1 MRTLLIS
8 LMAVG
13 LFAASSCVNEG
24 GQVFGELPEGVVP
37 VSGEALEARGAVYNK
52 DLNELK
58 ISWRTTPDP
67 KLYKGVEVSFQALGG
82 QSKTIRIMANPNFSS
97 SYDYFTVV
105 TKNPATVQYRC
116 IWNKESGEEVSEWAS
131 ADNLTVTNVAS
142 SDVFFDIVPPTF
154 KLVTEDN
161 VSAQVAEAYDGI
173 VGKTDEEKKAYYT
186 QILQIVLS
194 SIYNSTVDAGQQPVS
209 WIKCILGKMDYP
221 GAVAYV
227 SGDSEGPLMR
237 LSSEYVEQVSTG
249 AVSMEDATFEIRGVL
264 IHEFSHLVQ
273 KTGAVGS
280 NQPSCIEGMAD
291 AIRSACGGVTD
302 ANRISG
308 ALNAGVY
315 YDENRKSG
323 DTPCPYVWQMPYGT
337 SGYFMNWLRTYDGDF
352 LRKMTITIE
361 KMGSQWSLEKAVQY
375 ILGENYKMEDLWN
388 EYIEDAKSENVDRKS
403 VV

>member
-337 SGYFMNWLRTYDGDF
+337 SGYFINWLRTYDGDF

-388 EYIEDAKSENVDRKS
+388 EYIEDAKSENVG
-403 VV
+403 

>member
-337 SGYFMNWLRTYDGDF
+337 SGYFINWLRTYDGDF

-361 KMGSQWSLEKAVQY
+361 KWVVSGLWKKQFNISLERTIRWRICGMN
-375 ILGENYKMEDLWN
+375 ILKML
-388 EYIEDAKSENVDRKS
+388 KVKM
-403 VV
+403 

>member
-13 LFAASSCVNEG
+13 LFTASSCVNEG

-82 QSKTIRIMANPNFSS
+82 QSKTIRIMENPNFSS

-388 EYIEDAKSENVDRKS
+388 EYIEDAKSENVG
-403 VV
+403 

>member
-291 AIRSACGGVTD
+291 AIQSACGGVTD

-388 EYIEDAKSENVDRKS
+388 EYIEDAKSENVG
-403 VV
+403 

>member
-82 QSKTIRIMANPNFSS
+82 QSKTISMANPNFSS

-388 EYIEDAKSENVDRKS
+388 EYIEDAKSENVG
-403 VV
+403 

>member
-323 DTPCPYVWQMPYGT
+323 DIPCPYVWQMPYGT

-388 EYIEDAKSENVDRKS
+388 EYIEDAKSENVG
-403 VV
+403 

>member
-131 ADNLTVTNVAS
+131 ADNLAVTNVAS

-302 ANRISG
+302 TNRISG

-388 EYIEDAKSENVDRKS
+388 EYIEDAKSENVG
-403 VV
+403 

>member
-361 KMGSQWSLEKAVQY
+361 KMGSQWVVSGLWKKQFNISLERT
-375 ILGENYKMEDLWN
+375 IRWCIDT
-388 EYIEDAKSENVDRKS
+388 
-403 VV
+403 

>member
-173 VGKTDEEKKAYYT
+173 VGKTDEGKKAYYT

-273 KTGAVGS
+273 KTEAVGS

-361 KMGSQWSLEKAVQY
+361 KMGSQWVVSGLWKKQFNISLERTIRWRICGMN
-375 ILGENYKMEDLWN
+375 ILKML
-388 EYIEDAKSENVDRKS
+388 KVKM
-403 VV
+403 

>member
-221 GAVAYV
+221 GAIAYV

-361 KMGSQWSLEKAVQY
+361 KMGSQWVVSGLWKKQFNISLERTIRWRICGMN
-375 ILGENYKMEDLWN
+375 ILKML
-388 EYIEDAKSENVDRKS
+388 KVKM
-403 VV
+403 

>member
-237 LSSEYVEQVSTG
+237 LSSKYVEQVSTG

-388 EYIEDAKSENVDRKS
+388 EYIEDAKSENVG
-403 VV
+403 

>member
-237 LSSEYVEQVSTG
+237 LNSEYVEQVSTG

-388 EYIEDAKSENVDRKS
+388 EYIEDAKSENVG
-403 VV
+403 

>member
-315 YDENRKSG
+315 YDENRKWG

-388 EYIEDAKSENVDRKS
+388 EYIEDAKSENVG
-403 VV
+403 

>member
-58 ISWRTTPDP
+58 ISWRTTPDS

-388 EYIEDAKSENVDRKS
+388 EYIEDAKSENVG
-403 VV
+403 

>member
-173 VGKTDEEKKAYYT
+173 VGKTDEGKKAYYT

-249 AVSMEDATFEIRGVL
+249 AVSMEDAAFEIRGVL

-273 KTGAVGS
+273 ETGAVGS

-361 KMGSQWSLEKAVQY
+361 KMGSQWVVSGLWKKQFNISLERTIRWRICGMN
-375 ILGENYKMEDLWN
+375 ILKML
-388 EYIEDAKSENVDRKS
+388 KVKM
-403 VV
+403 

>member
-8 LMAVG
+8 LMAVS

-388 EYIEDAKSENVDRKS
+388 EYIEDAKSENVG
-403 VV
+403 

>member
-361 KMGSQWSLEKAVQY
+361 KMGSQWVVSGLWKKLFNISLERTIRWRICGMN
-375 ILGENYKMEDLWN
+375 ILKML
-388 EYIEDAKSENVDRKS
+388 KVKM
-403 VV
+403 

>member
-361 KMGSQWSLEKAVQY
+361 KWVVGGLWKKQFNISLERTIRWRICGMN
-375 ILGENYKMEDLWN
+375 ILKML
-388 EYIEDAKSENVDRKS
+388 KVKM
-403 VV
+403 

>member
-37 VSGEALEARGAVYNK
+37 VSGEALEARVAVYNK

-273 KTGAVGS
+273 KTGAVGR

-388 EYIEDAKSENVDRKS
+388 EYIEDAKSENVG
-403 VV
+403 

>member
-237 LSSEYVEQVSTG
+237 LSSKYVEQVSTG

-352 LRKMTITIE
+352 LRKMTIAIE

-388 EYIEDAKSENVDRKS
+388 EYIEDAKSENVG
-403 VV
+403 

>member
-264 IHEFSHLVQ
+264 VHEFSHLVQ

-302 ANRISG
+302 ANRISR

-388 EYIEDAKSENVDRKS
+388 EYIEDAKSENVG
-403 VV
+403 

>member
-82 QSKTIRIMANPNFSS
+82 QSKTIKIMANPNFSS

-116 IWNKESGEEVSEWAS
+116 IWNKESGEEVSEWTS

-388 EYIEDAKSENVDRKS
+388 EYIEDAKSENVG
-403 VV
+403 

>member
-13 LFAASSCVNEG
+13 LFAVSSCVNEG

-227 SGDSEGPLMR
+227 SGDNEGPLMR

-388 EYIEDAKSENVDRKS
+388 EYIEDAKSENVG
-403 VV
+403 

>member
-1 MRTLLIS
+1 MRTLLIR

-388 EYIEDAKSENVDRKS
+388 EYIEDAKSENVG
-403 VV
+403 

>member
-361 KMGSQWSLEKAVQY
+361 KMGSQWSFLKKQFNISLERTIRWRICGMN
-375 ILGENYKMEDLWN
+375 ILKML
-388 EYIEDAKSENVDRKS
+388 KVKM
-403 VV
+403 

>member
-82 QSKTIRIMANPNFSS
+82 QSKTIRMANPNFSS

-388 EYIEDAKSENVDRKS
+388 EYIEDAKSENVG
-403 VV
+403 

>member
-194 SIYNSTVDAGQQPVS
+194 SIYNSIVDAGQQPVS

-249 AVSMEDATFEIRGVL
+249 AVSMDDATFEIRGVL

-388 EYIEDAKSENVDRKS
+388 EYIEDAKSENVG
-403 VV
+403 

>member
-13 LFAASSCVNEG
+13 LFTASSCVNEG

-388 EYIEDAKSENVDRKS
+388 EYIEDAKSENVG
-403 VV
+403 

>member
-37 VSGEALEARGAVYNK
+37 VSGEALEARGAAYNK

-388 EYIEDAKSENVDRKS
+388 EYIEDAKSENVG
-403 VV
+403 

>member
-105 TKNPATVQYRC
+105 TKNPATVRYRC

-388 EYIEDAKSENVDRKS
+388 EYIEDAKSENVG
-403 VV
+403 

>member
-116 IWNKESGEEVSEWAS
+116 IWDKESGEEVSEWAS

-361 KMGSQWSLEKAVQY
+361 KMGSQWVVSGLWKKQFNISLERTIRWRICGMN
-375 ILGENYKMEDLWN
+375 ILKML
-388 EYIEDAKSENVDRKS
+388 KVKM
-403 VV
+403 

>member
-388 EYIEDAKSENVDRKS
+388 EYIENAKSENVG
-403 VV
+403 

>member
-209 WIKCILGKMDYP
+209 WIKCILGKMDYL

-361 KMGSQWSLEKAVQY
+361 KMGSQWVVSGLWKKQFNISLERTIRWRICGMN
-375 ILGENYKMEDLWN
+375 ILKML
-388 EYIEDAKSENVDRKS
+388 KVKM
-403 VV
+403 

>member
-82 QSKTIRIMANPNFSS
+82 QSKTIRSSMANPNFSS

-388 EYIEDAKSENVDRKS
+388 EYIEDAKSENVG
-403 VV
+403 